1 MRVLLKTFS
10 TVFNQFHSFVTTI
23 CNCRFKKCQVSV
35 TNQTTKT
42 SNVYLLASFAN
53 ALLIRFTSPSPS
65 RKPRKECVT
74 NQKNVCAI
82 DHICTTDFILVTR
95 HQRKLNKQAHFF
107 FFFTCKK
114 SSRRFVIFF
123 LQGRVARRRLESRR
137 KELFPF
143 PCLQSIF
150 ESALQWSALG
160 FHLQGKGKVSKKH
173 LSLIKNR

>member
-1 MRVLLKTFS
+1 MSRNIVRVLLKTFS
-10 TVFNQFHSFVTTI
+10 TVFNQLHSFVTTI

-107 FFFTCKK
+107 FF
-114 SSRRFVIFF
+114 
-123 LQGRVARRRLESRR
+123 
-137 KELFPF
+137 
-143 PCLQSIF
+143 
-150 ESALQWSALG
+150 
-160 FHLQGKGKVSKKH
+160 HLQEVLSSICNIFPAGKSCSAETGVKEEGTVSIS
-173 LSLIKNR
+173 LSAKYL